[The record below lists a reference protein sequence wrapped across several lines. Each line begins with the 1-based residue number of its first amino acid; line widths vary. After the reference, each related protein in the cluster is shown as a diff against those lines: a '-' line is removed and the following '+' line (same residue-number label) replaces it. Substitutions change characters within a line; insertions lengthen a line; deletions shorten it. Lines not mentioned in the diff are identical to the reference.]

1 MKMNPPTI
9 ATNAITTRATITGGR
24 KAATWAAGDTRFST
38 SYSYLIKDITS
49 SEKKGNIQHVCL
61 NTNLTNFNLVN
72 LKDLATDTNVKFP
85 TMTCS
90 PIPYKPISAANYTI
104 FYLILIDLSF

>member
-24 KAATWAAGDTRFST
+24 KAATWAAGDTLFST
-38 SYSYLIKDITS
+38 SYLYLIKDITS

-61 NTNLTNFNLVN
+61 NTNLTNFNFVN
-72 LKDLATDTNVKFP
+72 LKGLATDTNVKFP

-90 PIPYKPISAANYTI
+90 PIPYKPTSAANYTI